1 MKGRKRHIVVDSQGL
16 VLGVL
21 VREANASER
30 LGAVVVLHQGHAKLS
45 RLKVIGVDQG
55 YSGPNCVHAVR
66 QICGDAVEVAV
77 IKRRTQTFETLPK
90 RSIVERT
97 LGWLTRY
104 RRLSKDD
111 ELDTDMSEGMIYGAL
126 IRLMLKRLGA

>member
-90 RSIVERT
+90 RWMLNGLWVGSRVIGDSAKTTNSIPT
-97 LGWLTRY
+97 
-104 RRLSKDD
+104 
-111 ELDTDMSEGMIYGAL
+111 
-126 IRLMLKRLGA
+126 